1 MIQLDKSALRRKFLQ
16 QRQSLSIAEWRTKSD
31 LICDR
36 LKDCSL
42 FQEAQTILAYFSFRQ
57 EADLTPLFKLNKS
70 WAFPRCVGKS
80 LVWHLWQPSNS
91 LQLGKYGIKEP
102 LTTAPKIDPVAADL
116 ILVPTVACDRN
127 GYRLGYGG
135 GFYDRLLST
144 KTNLKV
150 PTIGIVFDFAY
161 GIQLPKDSW
170 DVQLNFICSETKFD
184 NYVEVLS

>member
-116 ILVPTVACDRN
+116 ILVPTVACDRH

-135 GFYDRLLST
+135 GFYDRLLGSERCPQVST
-144 KTNLKV
+144 V
-150 PTIGIVFDFAY
+150 GIVFDSAY
-161 GIQLPKDSW
+161 VAKLPTDIW
-170 DVQLNFICSETKFD
+170 DIKLNFICSETKL
-184 NYVEVLS
+184 NSY